1 MENVAYYVFLITL
14 LSLLF
19 FSKDIWLNIFILLC
33 VWCAYY
39 IKDDAGVDTY
49 VYKIRYQSIEN
60 GFLSIEN
67 GFLLL
72 YEPLLNLIMYL
83 FKWLGF
89 SWDGFIATYSV
100 IYLVLLKK
108 SLRAIKSHNSNL
120 LFLFLYIGIDS
131 TFNGLRIGLAIVL
144 FLLTKNSLLK
154 YVSILAHSTF
164 LLVIIREYLFLMIPF
179 LVFVDLV
186 ELPEIIT
193 HKFIHYGTAV
203 TSSTYSG
210 VVIFVVILF
219 LRLGVKDSFMSRL
232 RSVSFYLISVAAFFG
247 NVWFVRAMFLEFYY
261 LVLRKEQRFG
271 ASLMSVTGVLFFNFL
286 RQIFVSFNN
295 VHGWA
300 VFK

>member
-1 MENVAYYVFLITL
+1 
-14 LSLLF
+14 
-19 FSKDIWLNIFILLC
+19 
-33 VWCAYY
+33 
-39 IKDDAGVDTY
+39 
-49 VYKIRYQSIEN
+49 
-60 GFLSIEN
+60 
-67 GFLLL
+67 
-72 YEPLLNLIMYL
+72 
-83 FKWLGF
+83 
-89 SWDGFIATYSV
+89 
-100 IYLVLLKK
+100 
-108 SLRAIKSHNSNL
+108 
-120 LFLFLYIGIDS
+120 
-131 TFNGLRIGLAIVL
+131 
-144 FLLTKNSLLK
+144 
-154 YVSILAHSTF
+154 
-164 LLVIIREYLFLMIPF
+164 MIPF